1 MIALIDFDSL
11 LYESVYKIV
20 SYRQMK
26 EAISNYGKETA
37 KQWLLEEIYHEGVN
51 RAENQLLKMQNYLND
66 IFFEEIDSYE
76 LYITTCSKSF
86 RKQIGHE
93 YKANRKPNK
102 YVFLLREHYRNN
114 GALNSEVYEAD
125 DLIADRAKELG
136 KGNFIVVSIDK
147 DLKQIPGYYW
157 SYYKVKSKD
166 HEGNLIINDYGFPES
181 EYRQKTVTYIT
192 PKESRDIFWKQVLQG
207 DPGDNIKGLHR
218 VGPKTAEKIISVD
231 KNPFIR
237 TAREYIT
244 RNQKDDFWFTYHL
257 IKLGSRD
264 IELIKINR
272 N

>member
-1 MIALIDFDSL
+1 MICLIDFDSL
-11 LYESVYKIV
+11 LYTAVYRIV
-20 SYRQMK
+20 SFKQLR
-26 EAISNYGKETA
+26 EALEKYGKEGA
-37 KQWLLEEIYHEGVN
+37 RQWMLEEVYNEGIN
-51 RAENQLLKMQNYLND
+51 RAENQLLHMQNYLKE
-66 IFFEEIDSYE
+66 IFFEDIESYE
-76 LYITTCSKSF
+76 LYITTCTKSF
-86 RKQIGHE
+86 RKELGHE

-102 YVFLLREHYRNN
+102 YVWLLREHYRNN
-114 GALNSEVYEAD
+114 GALNSDVYEAD

-166 HEGNLIINDYGFPES
+166 HEGNLIINEYGFAES

-192 PKESRDIFWKQVLQG
+192 PKESRDMFWKQVLQG

-218 VGPKTAEKIISVD
+218 VGPKTAEKIIAVD

-244 RNQKDDFWFTYHL
+244 RNQKNDFWFTYHL

-264 IELIKINR
+264 IQSIKINR